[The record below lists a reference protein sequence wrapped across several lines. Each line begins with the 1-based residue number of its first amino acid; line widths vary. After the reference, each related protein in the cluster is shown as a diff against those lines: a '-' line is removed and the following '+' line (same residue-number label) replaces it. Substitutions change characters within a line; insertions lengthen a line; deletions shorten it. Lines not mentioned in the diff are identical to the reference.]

1 MSNKQARL
9 VAAVA
14 DAMNDQG
21 FTQKALAT
29 AAGMSA
35 GTLSAALSGR
45 YNLSDV
51 KWQLVCEALAL
62 DYDDIVAP
70 SQLPEELAPE
80 MGNPVEPSMESP
92 TGVLPAANAQT
103 HNQAKLCARYLA
115 EKLRADVSA
124 GTDMSLDDLYVLLS
138 CIKRLEEN
146 AP

>member
-45 YNLSDV
+45 YNLSEV

-70 SQLPEELAPE
+70 PSSAGRIGSGNVKPCGAFGGVPYGGAAGSQLADTQS
-80 MGNPVEPSMESP
+80 GKAV
-92 TGVLPAANAQT
+92 
-103 HNQAKLCARYLA
+103 CAVPCR
-115 EKLRADVSA
+115 ETA
-124 GTDMSLDDLYVLLS
+124 GRCQRRHGYVVG
-138 CIKRLEEN
+138 
-146 AP
+146 

>member
-9 VAAVA
+9 VAAIA
-14 DAMNDQG
+14 DAMAAQNFSQAG
-21 FTQKALAT
+21 LAR
-29 AAGMSA
+29 AAGCSQSMISTAMS
-35 GTLSAALSGR
+35 GKYDLKEE
-45 YNLSDV
+45 
-51 KWQLVCEALAL
+51 KWRMICEVLAL

-70 SQLPEELAPE
+70 PQLPEELAPE
-80 MGNPVEPSMESP
+80 AESPVGPAVEPH

-103 HNQAKLCARYLA
+103 HNQATLCARYLA

>member
-45 YNLSDV
+45 YNLSEV

-70 SQLPEELAPE
+70 PQLPEELNPE
-80 MGNPVEPSMESP
+80 TGNTVEPSVESP
-92 TGVLPAANAQT
+92 TGDCRQPTRRRPIRQSCVRGTLQGNCGQMSAPAQI
-103 HNQAKLCARYLA
+103 CRW
-115 EKLRADVSA
+115 
-124 GTDMSLDDLYVLLS
+124 MI
-138 CIKRLEEN
+138 CMCC
-146 AP
+146 

>member
-70 SQLPEELAPE
+70 PNCRKNWLRKRKTLWSLRWSPLRGCCRQPTRRHTIRQSCVRGTLQRNCGQMSAP
-80 MGNPVEPSMESP
+80 
-92 TGVLPAANAQT
+92 AQI
-103 HNQAKLCARYLA
+103 CRW
-115 EKLRADVSA
+115 
-124 GTDMSLDDLYVLLS
+124 MI
-138 CIKRLEEN
+138 CMCC
-146 AP
+146 

>member
-70 SQLPEELAPE
+70 PIAGRTGSRNGKPCGAFDGVPYGGAAGSQ
-80 MGNPVEPSMESP
+80 
-92 TGVLPAANAQT
+92 
-103 HNQAKLCARYLA
+103 
-115 EKLRADVSA
+115 RADTQSGNAVCAVPCRETA
-124 GTDMSLDDLYVLLS
+124 GRCQRRHRYVVG
-138 CIKRLEEN
+138 
-146 AP
+146 